1 MPELPEVEV
10 VRRGL
15 DARVLGRTFTRVE
28 VLHPR
33 AARGNT
39 VDLETALPGLTI
51 TGTGRRGKYLWLTLS
66 DGAALLVHLSL
77 IHI

>member
-15 DARVLGRTFTRVE
+15 ERHVVGRTIRSAE

-33 AARGNT
+33 AIRRHAAGRDDFEAAAR
-39 VDLETALPGLTI
+39 GLTI
-51 TGTGRRGKYLWLTLS
+51 TAARRRG
-66 DGAALLVHLSL
+66 
-77 IHI
+77 